1 MRYIYGCRF
10 AVWLLLPMET
20 ANMQAIQILR
30 KRTQTIRS
38 PKSSNIH
45 ILHSDIPIF
54 QYSKLS
60 NTQKI
65 RSLSKNFLQKLQDYV
80 FLSFLAWGAGSKLDC
95 RFGFRVDFLDPVPGC
110 NLTGLAAQLPQYL
123 KPRQGRRT
131 HAGRTYAAH
140 TAHCRPFLSLYWAAA
155 GLPWPPL

>member
-38 PKSSNIH
+38 PKSSKVH
-45 ILHSDIPIF
+45 TPHSDSNILSFPIRRRSGPF
-54 QYSKLS
+54 L
-60 NTQKI
+60 KI
-65 RSLSKNFLQKLQDYV
+65 FYKKLQDYV